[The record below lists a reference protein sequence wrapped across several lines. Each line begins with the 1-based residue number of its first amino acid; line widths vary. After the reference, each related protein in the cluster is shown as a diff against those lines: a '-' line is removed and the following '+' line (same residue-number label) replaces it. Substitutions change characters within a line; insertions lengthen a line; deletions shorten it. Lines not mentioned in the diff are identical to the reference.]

1 MNLAPGF
8 RLSRRAMVFL
18 FAAMVVLPDSAADEA
33 EVIKPEDARSHENQS
48 VTVEFTVRGAREL
61 ADKGVCFLN
70 SEKDHKLSS
79 NFTAFITPKALKA
92 LKEDAKIERPA
103 DHYLEKTVRVTG
115 TVKLFKE
122 QAEIKV
128 ETPDQLVIVETP

>member
-1 MNLAPGF
+1 MNLAPPV
-8 RLSRRAMVFL
+8 RLCRRAMLLL
-18 FAAMVVLPDSAADEA
+18 FAAMLIHHGAPADDA
-33 EVIKPEDARSHENQS
+33 EVVKPEDARSHENER
-48 VTVEFTVRGAREL
+48 VAVEFTVRGAREL
-61 ADKGVCFLN
+61 TDKGVCFLN

-103 DHYLEKTVRVTG
+103 EHYLEKTVRVTG

-128 ETPDQLVIVETP
+128 ESPDQLVIVETP